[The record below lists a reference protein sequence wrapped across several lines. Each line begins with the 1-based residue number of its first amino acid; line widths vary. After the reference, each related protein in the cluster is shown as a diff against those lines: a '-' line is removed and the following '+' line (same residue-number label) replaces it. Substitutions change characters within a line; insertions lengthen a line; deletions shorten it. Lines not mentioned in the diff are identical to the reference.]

1 MDQKFASNNFNND
14 EVTLNNKESEYK
26 NLIIRIKEIRRTISF
41 LEKTILR

>member
-14 EVTLNNKESEYK
+14 EVTLKNKESEYK

>member
-1 MDQKFASNNFNND
+1 MDQKFASNNLNND